1 VVAAEVEKVAD
12 LTVGGEETLCL
23 AGRLEALHRK
33 RSLGTRLARAVL
45 G

>member
-1 VVAAEVEKVAD
+1 V
-12 LTVGGEETLCL
+12 
-23 AGRLEALHRK
+23 RYHPRYLERPLKGK